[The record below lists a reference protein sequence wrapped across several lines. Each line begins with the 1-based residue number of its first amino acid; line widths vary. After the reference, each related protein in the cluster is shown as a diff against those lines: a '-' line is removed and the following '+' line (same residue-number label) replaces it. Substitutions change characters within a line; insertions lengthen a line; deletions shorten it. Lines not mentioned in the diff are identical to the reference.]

1 MAFDWPDSPEV
12 GEVYQQDGLSFVYD
26 GEKWKLSGSG
36 VPFIVSPS
44 KPVNV
49 PIGQGWLNS
58 SDGRAYVLFGSGVWL
73 DISGSGGYMGSDV
86 PIGVPFPTLDEA
98 PQANA
103 AELDGSTLVDGEA
116 DFPIL
121 VARLPWLVI
130 SGGHIQLPD
139 FRGIGIRG
147 WDHGAGNDPDAAT
160 RTARAG
166 DGQTGDYVGTMQGD
180 AIRNITGK
188 FELLVRENVFTFA
201 KAGEGALVVTNN
213 GGSGDVLVGAVGGD
227 PAARDKVS
235 IDASNVV
242 PTGGDNRGK
251 NINVLWQMRLY

>member
-86 PIGVPFPTLDEA
+86 PIGIPFPTLDET

-103 AELDGSTLVDGEA
+103 AELDGSLITDGEA

-121 VARLPWLVI
+121 AARLPWLVV

-139 FRGIGIRG
+139 FRGLGIRG
-147 WDHGAGNDPDAAT
+147 WDHGAGNDPDAAS
-160 RTARAG
+160 RAARAG

-180 AIRNITGK
+180 GAPNVTGQVLLNSSRRNIDH
-188 FELLVRENVFTFA
+188 
-201 KAGEGALVVTNN
+201 
-213 GGSGDVLVGAVGGD
+213 GS
-227 PAARDKVS
+227 
-235 IDASNVV
+235 
-242 PTGGDNRGK
+242 PTGPFAAVNLGTSIAAASTGGYMGGGFDFDMSRVSAKYGAASEVRGS